1 MSLWNLAARYGALP
15 GTIFAAGMGL
25 AAAQPAPKPGGHLI
39 YAQSSFPPC
48 LDLAQSARAQNA
60 SRQILDN
67 LTDQDKKSGEIR
79 PWLAISWEF
88 QDENKTLV
96 LKIRDGVRFSNGE
109 KLDAAAVKA
118 NFDAIMKLVKEG
130 RAPQAAGYL
139 SGFVEAK
146 AVDPMTVS
154 LSFELPKAGLLQS
167 LAEKPLSMLAPETL
181 AKSADERCAGQ
192 LIGSGPFIITEVVTN
207 DRIVFRRNP
216 DYNWASPNAE
226 HQGPAY
232 LEKLTFQT
240 VPEGGVRTGIM
251 ISGQAGAVDDIPV
264 QSYAQVRAAG
274 IKLVARTAGG
284 VGINLIPNFSRPVM
298 ADLAVRRAM
307 QHAINRDEIV
317 KALYSDLDTAAT
329 SPLSHT
335 VPFYADMTPLMKYDP
350 ERAKQILDEG
360 GWKPGADGVR
370 EKEGRK
376 LRMQVIWSFPG
387 FRPDMELIK
396 AQLAQVGMDLVL
408 SLRTDTE
415 IGSVIRSGR
424 YDLRMS
430 DFTRPDPDVMLGL
443 FSSKYNSTIKA
454 PQPELDALLD
464 KQSSAMDN
472 AERAKLVREVQ
483 EMMVGQGYA
492 IPIKESISVVGTAPN
507 VHGLWMST
515 PRWPVFHD
523 TYIAA
528 E

>member
-1 MSLWNLAARYGALP
+1 MMNFRK
-15 GTIFAAGMGL
+15 FAAGYGILPGLLLATGIGL
-25 AAAQPAPKPGGHLI
+25 AQAQPAPKSGGHLI

-67 LTDQDKKSGEIR
+67 LTDQDKKTGEIR
-79 PWLAISWEF
+79 PWLATAWDF
-88 QDENKTLV
+88 QDDGKTLV
-96 LKIRDGVRFSNGE
+96 LKLREGVSFSNGE
-109 KLDAAAVKA
+109 KLDAALVKA
-118 NFDAIMKLVKEG
+118 NFDSLVKLIKEG

-139 SGFVEAK
+139 SGFIEAK
-146 AVDPMTVS
+146 VIDPMTVS

-167 LAEKPLSMLAPETL
+167 LAEKPLSLLAAETL

-207 DRIVFRRNP
+207 DRIAFRRNP
-216 DYNWASPNAE
+216 NYNWASPNAE

-232 LEKLTFQT
+232 LERLTFQT

-251 ISGQAGAVDDIPV
+251 MSGQAGAVDDIPV
-264 QSYAQVRAAG
+264 QNYAQVRAAG
-274 IKLVARTAGG
+274 IRLVARTAGG
-284 VGINLIPNFSRPVM
+284 VGINLIPNFSRPIM
-298 ADLAVRRAM
+298 ADLAVRRAI
-307 QHAINRDEIV
+307 QHAINRDEII
-317 KALYSDLDTAAT
+317 KTLYSDLERPAT

-335 VPFYADMTPLMKYDP
+335 VPHYADMTPLMRFDP
-350 ERAKQILDEG
+350 ALSRKILDEG
-360 GWKPGADGVR
+360 GWVPGADGVR

-376 LRMQVIWSFPG
+376 LRIQVVWSFPG

-396 AQLAQVGMDLVL
+396 AHLAQVGIDLQL
-408 SLRTDTE
+408 SLRTDTD
-415 IGSVIRSGR
+415 IGGVIRSGR

-464 KQSSAMDN
+464 QQSAAIDP
-472 AERAKLVREVQ
+472 AERAKLVRQVQ

-492 IPIKESISVVGTAPN
+492 IPIKESISVVGVAKN

-523 TYIAA
+523 TYIAD
-528 E
+528 